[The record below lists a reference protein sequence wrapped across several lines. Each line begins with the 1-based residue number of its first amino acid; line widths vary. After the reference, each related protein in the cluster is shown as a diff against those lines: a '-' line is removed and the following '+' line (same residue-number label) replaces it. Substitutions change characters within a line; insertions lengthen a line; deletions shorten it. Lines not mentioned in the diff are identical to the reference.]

1 MINNVV
7 IDDFKNVMQAR
18 YLERNQSYAAEKMR
32 DCEVIDIKKA
42 TRGRFL
48 ESLVKRQVIEIIEL
62 QR

>member
-7 IDDFKNVMQAR
+7 IDGFKNVMQAR
-18 YLERNQSYAAEKMR
+18 YLERNQSYLAEKMR
-32 DCEVIDIKKA
+32 DWDMTDIKKA

-48 ESLVKRQVIEIIEL
+48 ESLVKRQIIEIIEL